1 MWFITRSSVKTDL
14 NCNEWVLGSQ
24 VLGAGVVSAVHDSA
38 DGAGQGDPE
47 FGSCRS
53 SASSLRHSGS

>member
-1 MWFITRSSVKTDL
+1 MNGF
-14 NCNEWVLGSQ
+14 LGSQ
-24 VLGAGVVSAVHDSA
+24 VFGAGVVSAVHDSA

-47 FGSCRS
+47 LGSCRS

>member
-1 MWFITRSSVKTDL
+1 MLKQILIVMNGF
-14 NCNEWVLGSQ
+14 LGSQ

-47 FGSCRS
+47 LGSCRS